1 MPRISF
7 WKNEQYG
14 TDSIWFDKH
23 ISEQFSMGGVDTYC
37 HLYLGAGNANV
48 ANDATQ
54 PIYSNQS
61 ALNIQDLLFLEN
73 RDRKYSPNIYKL
85 RCHYSIQELD
95 LDLSQWG
102 LIIAAGTLFITF
114 HLNDMIDIIGRKIMS
129 GDVLELPN
137 LKEFYSMDDTVPVAL
152 KRFYVV
158 QDASKSSM
166 GYGAD
171 WWPHLWRVKCAP
183 MVDSQEYKDILNE
196 PVTGVNGLP
205 IMVNG
210 NVTTYGNISSSI
222 EAYQKMDDAILKQAA
237 YDVPE
242 SGYNTD
248 ALWAPLYVNGNPEDG
263 ALPPGSS
270 PEQKFSGYLVG
281 NGEAVNGYPVT
292 PATSFPSNPTIG
304 QYVLRQDYFPARL
317 FRYSGNMWQ
326 FVDADVRTSL
336 SNGLGKTQ
344 RDLFINNSNTFVN
357 SSNVTTPV
365 LQNLDTLFRPDK
377 GGSN

>member
-14 TDSIWFDKH
+14 TDAVWLDKH
-23 ISEQFSMGGVDTYC
+23 ISEQFSMGGVDAYC
-37 HLYLGAGNANV
+37 HLYLNAGNTAV
-48 ANDATQ
+48 KNDATQ
-54 PIYSNQS
+54 PAYPNQS

-102 LIIAAGTLFITF
+102 LVIAAGTLYITF
-114 HLNDMIDIIGRKIMS
+114 HLNDMVDIIGRKLMS

-137 LKEFYSMDDTVPVAL
+137 LKEFYSMDDTIPVAL

-158 QDASKSSM
+158 QDASRSAM

-183 MVDSQEYKDILNE
+183 MVDSQEFKDILDK
-196 PVTGVNGLP
+196 PVLGVNGLP
-205 IMVNG
+205 INING
-210 NVTTYGNISSSI
+210 NVTTYGNISSSLNV
-222 EAYQKMDDAILKQAA
+222 YQQMDSAIVSQAE
-237 YDVPE
+237 YDVPK

-248 ALWAPLYVNGNPEDG
+248 ALWTPLYVNGNPKDG
-263 ALPPGSS
+263 VLPPGSS
-270 PEQKFSGYLVG
+270 PEQKYTGYLVG
-281 NGEAVNGYPVT
+281 NGKAVNGYQVT
-292 PATSFPSNPTIG
+292 PAIAFPNNPTVG

-317 FRYSGNMWQ
+317 FRYTGKMWQ
-326 FVDADVRTSL
+326 YVNENVRTPL
-336 SNGLGKTQ
+336 TNGLGETQ
-344 RDLFINNSNTFVN
+344 RDTFINNSNTFIN
-357 SSNVTTPV
+357 NANVVTPI
-365 LQNLDTLFRPDK
+365 LQNLNNLFRPDK
-377 GGSN
+377 GGQN